1 MRIIRSLSE
10 VREEDRG
17 ASAAMGNFDGVHLG
31 HASVIALA
39 QREDA
44 ALGVVTFEPHPRAF
58 FAPEGPAFRLM
69 NDASRAHRLEK
80 IGVERLFALPFD
92 AALAGLEAEA
102 FAKDV
107 LADGLGLSQVV
118 VGADFRFG
126 RKRSGDAEALI
137 RFGAQF
143 GFEVAVAPMVSQGAQ
158 GRVSSSAIREA
169 LQDGR
174 PEAAAEM
181 LGHRHRIDGV
191 VRHGDKRG
199 RDLGYPTANLLLN
212 GLLLPKFGV
221 YAVEFEVLTGPH
233 AGRYGGAASLGV
245 RPTFGVNA
253 PNLETYVLD
262 FEGDLYGEEVSVALV
277 SFLRGE
283 EQFEDAEALIAQMDA
298 DCALAR
304 ERLAGAR
311 AVAD

>member
-80 IGVERLFALPFD
+80 IGVERLFALTFD

-126 RKRSGDAEALI
+126 RKRSGDAEALV
-137 RFGAQF
+137 RFGSQF
-143 GFEVAVAPMVSQGAQ
+143 GFEVAVAPMLSQGAQ

-304 ERLAGAR
+304 ERLAGAG
-311 AVAD
+311 AVAN